1 LWSDIAL
8 HKSPQEEA
16 KMLDYAA
23 RLKKARAR
31 MAEENIGL
39 MYLAPA
45 ADLFY
50 LTGIR
55 RQQNHP
61 TDHNRYGDWIMGG
74 YIGPDDSADLV
85 AARMGGT
92 YFEAEAEDKPWFDS
106 VRLILESEDPLDV
119 LQQVLSRF
127 NLKGKK
133 VALDNKSWT
142 QTALAFR
149 RLLPETEFILAS
161 DIITPMRMIK
171 EEAEIELMRKAGQ
184 IADIAFRK
192 AMDKLKPGVTELDIA
207 NEIDYQFRL
216 AGAEYN
222 SFITGVRF
230 VGPERGREATAA
242 RSTAKKLEVED
253 SVTFDLG
260 CVYEGYCSDF
270 GRTAFVGEPPA
281 EYVKIHDLVL
291 EAQREGMKAMKAG
304 QITAAKADKVARAVI
319 EAEGYGP
326 NFTHRLGH
334 GIGVT
339 VHEPPFL
346 DGVDPTVLQANM
358 TFTVEPSIR
367 VPGRFGNRVEDVVL
381 VTKEGG
387 VSLYTTDWRLYIV
400 E

>member
-1 LWSDIAL
+1 
-8 HKSPQEEA
+8 
-16 KMLDYAA
+16 MLDYPA

-39 MYLAPA
+39 IYLTPG

-74 YIGPDDSADLV
+74 YIGLENGADLV

-106 VRLILESEDPLDV
+106 VRLILESEDPLGV

-127 NLKGKK
+127 DLKGKK
-133 VALDNKSWT
+133 VALDNKAWA
-142 QTALAFR
+142 QTVLAFHD
-149 RLLPETEFILAS
+149 LLPDTEFVLAS
-161 DIITPMRMIK
+161 DVIVAPMRMIK
-171 EEAEIELMRKAGQ
+171 EEAEIELMRKAGE
-184 IADIAFRK
+184 ITDTAFQK

-216 AGAEYN
+216 LGAEYN
-222 SFITGVRF
+222 SFVTGVRF
-230 VGPERGREATAA
+230 VGPERGREVTAA
-242 RSTAKKLEVED
+242 RSTAKKLQPGD

-291 EAQREGMKAMKAG
+291 ESQREGMKAMKAG
-304 QITAAKADKVARAVI
+304 QITAAEADKVARAVI

-346 DGVDPTVLQANM
+346 DGVDPTVLQSNM

-367 VPGRFGNRVEDVVL
+367 VPGRFGNRVEDVVM
-381 VTKEGG
+381 VTEEGG

>member
-1 LWSDIAL
+1 
-8 HKSPQEEA
+8 
-16 KMLDYAA
+16 MLDYPA
-23 RLKKARAR
+23 RLTKARAR

-39 MYLAPA
+39 IYLTPG

-74 YIGPDDSADLV
+74 YIGLDDGADLV
-85 AARMGGT
+85 AARMGGA

-127 NLKGKK
+127 DLKGKK
-133 VALDNKSWT
+133 VALDNKAWA
-142 QTALAFR
+142 QTVLAFR
-149 RLLPETEFILAS
+149 GLLPETEFVLAS
-161 DIITPMRMIK
+161 DVIVAPMRMIK
-171 EEAEIELMRKAGQ
+171 EEAEIELMRQAGQ
-184 IADIAFRK
+184 ITDTAFHK
-192 AMDKLKPGVTELDIA
+192 AMDRLKPGATELDIA
-207 NEIDYQFRL
+207 NEIDFQFRL
-216 AGAEYN
+216 LGAEYN
-222 SFITGVRF
+222 SFVTGVRF
-230 VGPERGREATAA
+230 VGPERGREVTAA
-242 RSTAKKLEVED
+242 RSTAKKLEPGD

-291 EAQREGMKAMKAG
+291 QAQREGMKAMKAG

-346 DGVDPTVLQANM
+346 DGVDPTVLQSNM

-367 VPGRFGNRVEDVVL
+367 IPGRFGNRVEDVVM
-381 VTKEGG
+381 VTEEGG
-387 VSLYTTDWRLYIV
+387 VSLYTTDRRLYII

>member
-1 LWSDIAL
+1 
-8 HKSPQEEA
+8 
-16 KMLDYAA
+16 MLDYPA
-23 RLKKARAR
+23 RLTKARAR

-39 MYLAPA
+39 IYLTPG

-50 LTGIR
+50 LTGVR

-74 YIGPDDSADLV
+74 YVGLDDGADLV
-85 AARMGGT
+85 AARMGGA

-119 LQQVLSRF
+119 LEQDLSRF
-127 NLKGKK
+127 DLRGKK
-133 VALDNKSWT
+133 VALDNKAWA
-142 QTALAFR
+142 QTVLAFR
-149 RLLPETEFILAS
+149 GLLPETEFVLAS
-161 DIITPMRMIK
+161 DVIVAPMRMIK
-171 EEAEIELMRKAGQ
+171 EEAEIELMRQAGQ
-184 IADIAFRK
+184 IAGTAFHK
-192 AMDKLKPGVTELDIA
+192 AMDRLKPGVTELDIA
-207 NEIDYQFRL
+207 NEIDFQFRL
-216 AGAEYN
+216 MGAEYN
-222 SFITGVRF
+222 SFVTGVRF
-230 VGPERGREATAA
+230 VGPERGREVTAA
-242 RSTAKKLEVED
+242 RSTAKKLEPGD

-304 QITAAKADKVARAVI
+304 QITAAQADKVASAVI

-346 DGVDPTVLQANM
+346 DGVDPTVLQSNM

-367 VPGRFGNRVEDVVL
+367 VPGRFGNRVEDVVM
-381 VTKEGG
+381 VTEEGG
-387 VSLYTTDWRLYIV
+387 VSLYTTDRRLYIV

>member
-1 LWSDIAL
+1 
-8 HKSPQEEA
+8 
-16 KMLDYAA
+16 MLDYPA
-23 RLKKARAR
+23 RLKRTRAR

-39 MYLAPA
+39 IYLTPG

-50 LTGIR
+50 LTGVR

-74 YIGPDDSADLV
+74 YIGLDDSAGLV
-85 AARMGGT
+85 AARMGGA
-92 YFEAEAEDKPWFDS
+92 YFQAEAEDKPWFDS
-106 VRLILESEDPLDV
+106 VRLILESEDPMDV

-127 NLKGKK
+127 DLKGRK
-133 VALDNKSWT
+133 VALDNKAWA

-149 RLLPETEFILAS
+149 GLLPETEFVLAS
-161 DIITPMRMIK
+161 DVIIAPMRMVK
-171 EEAEIELMRKAGQ
+171 EEVEIELMRKSGQ
-184 IADIAFRK
+184 ITATAFHK
-192 AMDKLKPGVTELDIA
+192 AMARLKLGVTELDIA

-216 AGAEYN
+216 LGAEYN
-222 SFITGVRF
+222 SFVTGVRF

-242 RSTAKKLEVED
+242 RSTAKKLEPGD

-304 QITAAKADKVARAVI
+304 QITAAKADKIARAVI

-346 DGVDPTVLQANM
+346 DGVDPTVLQSNM

-381 VTKEGG
+381 VTEEGG
-387 VSLYTTDWRLYIV
+387 VSLYTTDRRLYII

>member
-1 LWSDIAL
+1 MRDP
-8 HKSPQEEA
+8 KEEE
-16 KMLDYAA
+16 KMLDYPA

-39 MYLAPA
+39 MYLTTG

-50 LTGIR
+50 LAGIR
-55 RQQNHP
+55 RQPNHP

-74 YIGPDDSADLV
+74 YIGLDDGADLV

-119 LQQVLSRF
+119 LHQVLSRF

-133 VALDNKSWT
+133 VALDNKAWAQSV
-142 QTALAFR
+142 LAFCH
-149 RLLPETEFILAS
+149 LLPETEFVLAS
-161 DIITPMRMIK
+161 DVIIAPMRMIK
-171 EEAEIELMRKAGQ
+171 EEAELDLMRKAGQ
-184 IADIAFRK
+184 ITDAAFQK
-192 AMDKLKPGVTELDIA
+192 AMAMLKPGVTELDVA
-207 NEIDYQFRL
+207 NEVDYQFRL
-216 AGAEYN
+216 LGAEYN
-222 SFITGVRF
+222 SFVTGVRF
-230 VGPERGREATAA
+230 VGPERGREVTAA
-242 RSTAKKLEVED
+242 RSTAKKLEPGD
-253 SVTFDLG
+253 SVTFDIG

-270 GRTAFVGEPPA
+270 GRSAFVGEPPA
-281 EYVKIHDLVL
+281 EYVKIHNLVL
-291 EAQREGMKAMKAG
+291 EAQREGMKAMKAD
-304 QITAAKADKVARAVI
+304 QITAAEADKVARAVI

-326 NFTHRLGH
+326 YFTHRLGH

-346 DGVDPTVLQANM
+346 DGVNPTVLRANM

-367 VPGRFGNRVEDVVL
+367 IPDRFGNRVEDVVL
-381 VTKEGG
+381 VTEQGG

>member
-1 LWSDIAL
+1 
-8 HKSPQEEA
+8 
-16 KMLDYAA
+16 MLDYPA
-23 RLKKARAR
+23 RLTKARTR

-39 MYLAPA
+39 IYLTPG

-74 YIGPDDSADLV
+74 YVGLDDGADLV
-85 AARMGGT
+85 AARMGGA
-92 YFEAEAEDKPWFDS
+92 YFEAEAEDKPWFGS
-106 VRLILESEDPLDV
+106 VRFILESEDPLDV

-127 NLKGKK
+127 DLKGKK
-133 VALDNKSWT
+133 VALDNKAWA
-142 QTALAFR
+142 QTVLAFR
-149 RLLPETEFILAS
+149 SLLPETEFVLAS
-161 DIITPMRMIK
+161 DVIVAPMRMIK
-171 EEAEIELMRKAGQ
+171 EEAEVELMRKAGQ
-184 IADIAFRK
+184 ITDTAFHK
-192 AMDKLKPGVTELDIA
+192 AMARLKSGATELDIA

-216 AGAEYN
+216 LGAEYN
-222 SFITGVRF
+222 SFVTGVRF
-230 VGPERGREATAA
+230 VGPERGREVTAA
-242 RSTAKKLEVED
+242 RSTAKKLEPGD

-281 EYVKIHDLVL
+281 EYFKIHELVL

-304 QITAAKADKVARAVI
+304 QITAAKADKIARAVI

-346 DGVDPTVLQANM
+346 DGVDPTVLQSNM

-367 VPGRFGNRVEDVVL
+367 IPGRFGNRVEDVVL
-381 VTKEGG
+381 VTEEGG
-387 VSLYTTDWRLYIV
+387 TSLYTTDRRLYIV

>member
-1 LWSDIAL
+1 
-8 HKSPQEEA
+8 
-16 KMLDYAA
+16 MLDYPA
-23 RLKKARAR
+23 RLTKARAR

-39 MYLAPA
+39 IYLTPG

-74 YIGPDDSADLV
+74 YIGLDDGADLV
-85 AARMGGT
+85 AARMGGV

-127 NLKGKK
+127 DLKGKK
-133 VALDNKSWT
+133 VALDNKAWA
-142 QTALAFR
+142 QTVLAFR
-149 RLLPETEFILAS
+149 GLLPETEFVLAS
-161 DIITPMRMIK
+161 DVIVAPMRMIK
-171 EEAEIELMRKAGQ
+171 EEAEIELMRQAGQ
-184 IADIAFRK
+184 ITDTAFHR
-192 AMDKLKPGVTELDIA
+192 AMDRLKPGVTELDIA
-207 NEIDYQFRL
+207 NEIDFQFRL
-216 AGAEYN
+216 MGAEYN
-222 SFITGVRF
+222 SFVTGVRF
-230 VGPERGREATAA
+230 VGPERGREVTAA
-242 RSTAKKLEVED
+242 RSTAKKLEPGD

-291 EAQREGMKAMKAG
+291 QAQREGMKAMKAG

-346 DGVDPTVLQANM
+346 DGVDPTVLQSNM

-367 VPGRFGNRVEDVVL
+367 VPGRFGNRVEDVVM
-381 VTKEGG
+381 VTEEGG
-387 VSLYTTDWRLYIV
+387 VSLYTTDRRLYIIG
-400 E
+400 

>member
-1 LWSDIAL
+1 
-8 HKSPQEEA
+8 
-16 KMLDYAA
+16 MLDYPA
-23 RLKKARAR
+23 RLTKARTS

-39 MYLAPA
+39 IYLTPG

-74 YIGPDDSADLV
+74 YVGLDDGADLV
-85 AARMGGT
+85 AARMGGA
-92 YFEAEAEDKPWFDS
+92 YFEAEAEDKPWFGS
-106 VRLILESEDPLDV
+106 VRFILESEDPLDV

-127 NLKGKK
+127 DLKGKK
-133 VALDNKSWT
+133 VALDNKAWA
-142 QTALAFR
+142 QTVLAFR
-149 RLLPETEFILAS
+149 SLLPETEFVLAS
-161 DIITPMRMIK
+161 DVIVAPMRMIK
-171 EEAEIELMRKAGQ
+171 EEAEVELMRKAGQ
-184 IADIAFRK
+184 ITDTAFHK
-192 AMDKLKPGVTELDIA
+192 AMARLKSGATELDIA

-216 AGAEYN
+216 LGAEYN
-222 SFITGVRF
+222 SFVTGVRF
-230 VGPERGREATAA
+230 VGPERGREVTAA
-242 RSTAKKLEVED
+242 RSTAKKLEPGD

-281 EYVKIHDLVL
+281 EYFKIHELVL

-304 QITAAKADKVARAVI
+304 QITAAKADKIARAVI

-346 DGVDPTVLQANM
+346 DGVDPTVLQSNM

-367 VPGRFGNRVEDVVL
+367 IPGRFGNRVEDVVL
-381 VTKEGG
+381 VTEEGG
-387 VSLYTTDWRLYIV
+387 TSLYTTDRRLYIV